1 MPFEGFPP
9 EGLHFLAGL
18 AEHNEKAWFD
28 EHRVEYERGLLEP
41 ARDFVEAM
49 GVELEAV
56 YPGVN
61 ADPRVNG
68 SIMRIN
74 RDTRFSKDKRPFK
87 THLDLWF
94 WEGVGPSRT
103 RPGFWFRLTP
113 KQLIL
118 GAGRHHFEPPLLAR
132 YREAVV
138 DERLGPALSEAV
150 DQVQAAGY
158 ELGGRHYK
166 RPPAGFDAPPER
178 ADLLLH
184 DGLFAGVELPL
195 PEETHTA
202 RFPAFCAG
210 YYARLAPLVR
220 WLARLDRG

>member
-28 EHRVEYERGLLEP
+28 EHRGEYERGLLEP

-56 YPGVN
+56 HPGVN

-74 RDTRFSKDKRPFK
+74 RDTRFSKDKRPYK

-94 WEGVGPSRT
+94 WEGEGPSRGCS
-103 RPGFWFRLTP
+103 GFFLRLEADR
-113 KQLIL
+113 LGL
-118 GAGRHHFEPPLLAR
+118 GAGMHRFEQEALAG
-132 YREAVV
+132 YR
-138 DERLGPALSEAV
+138 RAV
-150 DQVQAAGY
+150 DDAG
-158 ELGGRHYK
+158 
-166 RPPAGFDAPPER
+166 
-178 ADLLLH
+178 
-184 DGLFAGVELPL
+184 
-195 PEETHTA
+195 
-202 RFPAFCAG
+202 
-210 YYARLAPLVR
+210 
-220 WLARLDRG
+220 RG